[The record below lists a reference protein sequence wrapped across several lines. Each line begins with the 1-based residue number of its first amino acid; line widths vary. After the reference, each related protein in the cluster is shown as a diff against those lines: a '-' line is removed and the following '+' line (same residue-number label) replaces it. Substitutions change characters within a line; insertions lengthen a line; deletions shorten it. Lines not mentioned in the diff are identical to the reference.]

1 MVGFSSLSVP
11 HTSQR
16 KVFHMIVCPVAG
28 LAYHRA
34 VEFPYYSATS
44 LVGASLDLW
53 IDDLAF
59 YEPAYWP
66 ALAFRFVTNSLLV
79 TNAGGAS
86 SISCRPKVR
95 G

>member
-1 MVGFSSLSVP
+1 
-11 HTSQR
+11 
-16 KVFHMIVCPVAG
+16 MIVCPVAG

-44 LVGASLDLW
+44 LAGASLDLW

-59 YEPAYWP
+59 YEP